1 VDIRREETRM
11 DTMGSAPKQKP
22 RRKHSDKF
30 KKGAVGLVLDGG
42 KSVIEVARALGLSE
56 SVLFEWV
63 RRAKLQ
69 RSKGAPAAGL
79 TGDERAELARLRK
92 ENVDLRMERELLKKW
107 AAFFAKENA

>member
-1 VDIRREETRM
+1 M

-22 RRKHSDKF
+22 RRKHSDEF

-42 KSVIEVARALGLSE
+42 KSVIEVARAVGLAE
-56 SVLFEWV
+56 SILFEWV
-63 RRAKLQ
+63 RRAKIE
-69 RSKGAPAAGL
+69 RAKGAPAGL
-79 TGDERAELARLRK
+79 SDDERAELARLRK